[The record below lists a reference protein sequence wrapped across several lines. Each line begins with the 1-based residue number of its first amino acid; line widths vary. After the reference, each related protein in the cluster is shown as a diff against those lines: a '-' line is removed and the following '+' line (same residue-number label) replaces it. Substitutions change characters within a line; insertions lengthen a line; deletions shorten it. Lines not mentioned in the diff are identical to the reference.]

1 MLFFF
6 IFAVLGNYFF
16 QYVYEG
22 EDVID
27 ELKNFRYF
35 HNAFLLVFATTTG
48 EDWNKVMFECSRT
61 PDDPINPCVEGINCG
76 HSMAKLY
83 FLLLVLANTHVML
96 NLFILVITQ

>member
-1 MLFFF
+1 MTTIQFAIGALFSVFVLLMLFFF

-27 ELKNFRYF
+27 DLKNFRYF

-61 PDDPINPCVEGINCG
+61 PDDP
-76 HSMAKLY
+76 
-83 FLLLVLANTHVML
+83 
-96 NLFILVITQ
+96 